1 MAKSDNRGDN
11 ETSMQDQIGHT
22 FVNLQKAEA
31 YLDEHA
37 DEIPGDEK
45 ESIEAKND
53 RRKAS
58 ISNLM
63 GEKQTDEARR

>member
-1 MAKSDNRGDN
+1 MRAITNRGDN

-37 DEIPGDEK
+37 DDISDDEK
-45 ESIEAKND
+45 DSNEAKND

-58 ISNLM
+58 IDNLI
-63 GEKQTDEARR
+63 GENTDEARR

>member
-1 MAKSDNRGDN
+1 MVRPDNRGSN

-37 DEIPGDEK
+37 DEIPDDQK

-58 ISNLM
+58 INNLI
-63 GEKQTDEARR
+63 GETTDEARR